1 MSTPRLS
8 ARNKRWHVLETP
20 PEFIA
25 AYRHTFPPLIAALL
39 YQRGLRSD
47 AAIHEFFAADYRLND
62 PFSMQGME
70 TAVQRIVAAIHNH
83 EPMAVYGDYD
93 TDGVTAVTLLVQ
105 AIGAMGGLIQPYVPH
120 RVREGYGLN
129 IAAIDTLVRE
139 GIRLLITVDCGI
151 SNVREAA
158 HARAAGIDLI
168 ITDHHHPPSRLPDA
182 VAIIN
187 PRQPE
192 CSYPFKHLVGVGIA
206 FQLVRAL
213 ARRGLR
219 STLQKDDLLDVV
231 ALGTVSDMGLLIGE
245 NRVLVT
251 HGLKALNAAQRP
263 GVRALIQAAGMT
275 PGKVT
280 STDISFGLGP
290 RLNASGRIDNAR
302 LSYELLLAEEFET
315 AQRLAHELNLQN
327 RQRQELSKTVHE
339 QASAQIKAL
348 GKQSHRLIILDGTDY
363 PAGVVGLVAARLV
376 EEYGRPTVLIERGEQ
391 WSRGSA
397 RSVPGFSMIDAL
409 TDCADLFERFGG
421 HTEAAGFTIATHRL
435 PALEER
441 LLRYAEQHL
450 SDDLLMPGITVD
462 AEVLPGSLSYD
473 VLSELAKLEP
483 FGHGNPQP
491 VLMSRRMQVIGAW
504 QRGNE
509 GQHLKLRL
517 IDAGSGN
524 SFDAI
529 AFRFGHLAR
538 YFEQSRWIDIVYT
551 LEADEWNGSPSLQLN
566 IKDFRSAR

>member
-8 ARNKRWHVLETP
+8 ARNKRWHVRETP

-25 AYRHTFPPLIAALL
+25 ACRTLPPLIAALL
-39 YQRGLRSD
+39 YQRGVRSD
-47 AAIHEFFAADYRLND
+47 AAMREFFSADYRLSD
-62 PFSMQGME
+62 PFSMRGME
-70 TAVQRIVAAIHNH
+70 TAVQRIAAAIHDH
-83 EPMAVYGDYD
+83 ELMAVYGDYD

-105 AIGAMGGLIQPYVPH
+105 AISAMGGLIQPYVPH

-129 IAAIDTLVRE
+129 IEAIDALARE
-139 GIRLLITVDCGI
+139 GVRLLITVDCGI

-158 HARAAGIDLI
+158 HARAVGIDLI
-168 ITDHHHPPSRLPDA
+168 ITDHHRPPSRLPDA
-182 VAIIN
+182 MAIIN
-187 PRQPE
+187 PRQPG

-213 ARRGLR
+213 ARRGFR
-219 STLQKDDLLDVV
+219 SNLQKDDLLDVV
-231 ALGTVSDMGLLIGE
+231 ALGTVTDMGPLIGE

-275 PGKVT
+275 PGRVT

-302 LSYELLLAEEFET
+302 LSYELLLADEFET

-339 QASAQIKAL
+339 QASAQIQAL
-348 GKQSHRLIILDGTDY
+348 GKQKQRLIILDGTDY

-376 EEYGRPTVLIERGEQ
+376 EEYGRPTVLIERGER

-397 RSVPGFSMIDAL
+397 RSVPGFSIIDAL

-421 HTEAAGFTIATHRL
+421 HTEAAGFTIATDRL
-435 PALEER
+435 PALEDR
-441 LLRYAEQHL
+441 LLRYAAEHL
-450 SDDLLMPGITVD
+450 SDDLLMPGIIID
-462 AEVLPGSLSYD
+462 AEVPPASLSYD
-473 VLSELAKLEP
+473 LLGELAKLEP

-491 VLMSRRMQVIGAW
+491 VLMSRRLQVTGAW
-504 QRGNE
+504 PRGNE

-517 IDAGSGN
+517 IGADGSGP
-524 SFDAI
+524 FDAI

-538 YFEQSRWIDIVYT
+538 YFEQPRWIDIVYT

-566 IKDFRSAR
+566 VKDFRSAR